1 MKKRK
6 QGTEPDTPV
15 CEGKDWSKLDF
26 TTPIAKV
33 VKQAV
38 RKEIRSEKGDKE
50 ERLKNVM
57 VFGLKSD
64 EDNENWNTVKKGISN
79 VLEELSLD
87 DQDLVSWET
96 VRNKNENDVLYR
108 LKFKEKRFAEEALRN
123 AHTLMHTYL

>member
-38 RKEIRSEKGDKE
+38 RKEIRSERISE